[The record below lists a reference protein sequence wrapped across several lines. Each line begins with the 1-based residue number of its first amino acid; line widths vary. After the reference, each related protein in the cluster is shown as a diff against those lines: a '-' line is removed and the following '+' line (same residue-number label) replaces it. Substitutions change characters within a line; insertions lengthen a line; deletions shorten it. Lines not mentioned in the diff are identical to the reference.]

1 MRQELIEVAD
11 RMARDAREHILEPGE
26 GVHLDQFTR
35 GDEAPEYSGGLA
47 SAVAPKERPVGS
59 LMYTCT

>member
-26 GVHLDQFTR
+26 RVHLDQFTG

-47 SAVAPKERPVGS
+47 SAVTPKERPVGS